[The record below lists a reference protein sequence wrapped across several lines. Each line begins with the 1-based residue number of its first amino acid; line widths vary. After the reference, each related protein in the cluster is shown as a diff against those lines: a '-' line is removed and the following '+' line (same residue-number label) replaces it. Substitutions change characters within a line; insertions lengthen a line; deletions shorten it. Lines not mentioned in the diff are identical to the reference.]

1 MMKKLIGIAL
11 AICMV
16 VPFAAGCGKK
26 RRTTADNHNPGADGG
41 TDRAGSVERKRNH
54 FRL

>member
-26 RRTTADNHNPGADGG
+26 DEQPQTTTTPAPTVEQTGRDPLN
-41 TDRAGSVERKRNH
+41 GSETISD
-54 FRL
+54 